1 MGSTGVWCATACTAL
16 AVSLMARS
24 AALAQSPSPHIPTP
38 AHKQTPVVVAFGS
51 CGPDG
56 KAGDPDE
63 NHLKN
68 RTDTATTYTAVTFGA
83 FRELLDPTTLQ
94 DSSRARWPHT
104 LLQQIEKPE
113 GVPVSLTG
121 FLAQVTNADGL
132 KHGARPEGAEAT
144 NCRLTTP
151 TKVDWHLWVLPSA
164 DSLRRVSVVA
174 EITPRLRA
182 KHAGWTLAKLDR
194 IAHDRIPV
202 RVSGWTLF
210 DPEHP
215 DQLGQTRGTLWEIH
229 PITRIEVQSNGH
241 WQALEAWQP
250 PGSTHKDD

>member
-1 MGSTGVWCATACTAL
+1 MPSRGVWCAAAW
-16 AVSLMARS
+16 AVPAVCFTVPRS
-24 AALAQSPSPHIPTP
+24 ALAQSPATHIPTP
-38 AHKQTPVVVAFGS
+38 AHKQAPVVVAFGS

-56 KAGDPDE
+56 KSGDPAE

-68 RTDTATTYTAVTFGA
+68 RTDTATSYTAVTFGA
-83 FRELLDPTTLQ
+83 FRELFDPATLE
-94 DSSRARWPHT
+94 DSSRARWPHAV
-104 LLQQIEKPE
+104 LQQIQKPE
-113 GVPVSLTG
+113 GVPVNLTG
-121 FLAQVTNADGL
+121 FLAEVTNADGL

-144 NCRLTTP
+144 NCKLTTP
-151 TKVDWHLWVLPSA
+151 SKIDWHLWVLPSA